1 MRWSRHSQSS
11 NLCRSI
17 YPFPNDTLYGT
28 SKHGVLGM
36 TRSLA
41 PKIIDEGIT
50 INALAPPIIRTALG
64 PADFFDE
71 MEKEGRVTPM
81 STLTKCVDHL
91 LDPKCKLTGQ
101 LAELSIETFHF
112 RKHADYLDETL
123 KMNMSEFH
131 SVEQTAKALALE

>member
-1 MRWSRHSQSS
+1 
-11 NLCRSI
+11 
-17 YPFPNDTLYGT
+17 
-28 SKHGVLGM
+28 M